1 MVLGIFAN
9 ELQKRLTLKK
19 KDMKASNIQDRK
31 LNIIEKLILLNDE
44 DVFKQ
49 IEEIINSSMRRPKMN
64 RLTKEELINRAQLS
78 NRNIEK
84 DEVLTQEEVE
94 KLSKRW

>member
-1 MVLGIFAN
+1 
-9 ELQKRLTLKK
+9 
-19 KDMKASNIQDRK
+19 MKASNIQDRK

-44 DVFKQ
+44 DLFKQ
-49 IEEIINSSMRRPKMN
+49 IEELINSSMKRPMMK
-64 RLTKEELINRAQLS
+64 RLTKEELINRAQVS

-94 KLSKRW
+94 KLSQRW